1 MGFDGATGRIALK
14 VNSCYCWNTAVGTSL
29 AQPSLEGLFWEL
41 NTDSGGSY
49 SVRSEQYDHG
59 TLNIPAR
66 TGYLWPLTDRKEVH
80 TVSND
85 SHVVASFVVPAGANG
100 NGNVTV
106 RIQVLW
112 NCSAVTTQKNV
123 AQTPPLLPP
132 DLDDLTIQSNNDGAN
147 TGDAAQISGSR
158 ADSLL
163 DA

>member
-1 MGFDGATGRIALK
+1 MGLTGAPGSIALK
-14 VNSCYCWNTAVGTSL
+14 VNSCYCWNTAVGSSL

-80 TVSND
+80 TSAND
-85 SHVVASFVVPAGANG
+85 SHVVASFVVPAGTNG

-106 RIQVLW
+106 RVQVLW
-112 NCSAVTTQKNV
+112 NSAAAPTQLNIS
-123 AQTPPLLPP
+123 QPPPALPE
-132 DLDDLTIQSNNDGAN
+132 DLDDLSLTIHN
-147 TGDAAQISGSR
+147 
-158 ADSLL
+158 
-163 DA
+163 